1 MIGGVVPGLASFSCL
16 YALAWEIFASISA
29 FDKTLP
35 GLDCVFEAAEPE
47 AAAIS
52 V

>member
-1 MIGGVVPGLASFSCL
+1 MIAGVIPGFASFSSL

-29 FDKTLP
+29 FDKAFP

-47 AAAIS
+47 AAQD
-52 V
+52 

>member
-1 MIGGVVPGLASFSCL
+1 MIGGVMPGLASFSCL

-29 FDKTLP
+29 FDKALP
-35 GLDCVFEAAEPE
+35 GLDCLFEAAEPG
-47 AAAIS
+47 AAQ